1 MATWESTQH
10 TIGDILDWRG
20 AKRITLTPDF
30 QRREVW
36 SQAAKIMLIDS
47 ILKNIPLPKFFVT
60 REVSGNSTFRKVID
74 GQQRLK
80 AIFEFIDGE
89 FKLKS
94 APCEDIFN
102 NKKFSDLDKSAQ
114 DKIINYRI
122 DINEITDAE
131 DEEVRSIYSR
141 VNKYVVQLN
150 KQELRKADFPGSFLD
165 TCEQLVLDE
174 RLDSFNLFTAANR
187 RRMGDV
193 EFVSELLALMLGN
206 KPLDKKEE
214 LDFFYEN
221 YSLWDEDSKNTAIKE
236 FNQIIDDCLN
246 IFPGDCLNSDSYALV
261 LRRDSE
267 SSESLEHISKTRFR
281 QKADFYA
288 LFGAIR
294 KLHQQGGCLAGKD
307 LKPLRTDLLL
317 LDREIEPSSAYPILS
332 EYAIR
337 CLSDANSASSRRWR
351 IDFLEN
357 ILQGTYLNSITNN
370 GISIFYSI
378 LYCQEYLRDYSF
390 CPPPEITCPIS
401 EEEFTPSP
409 DNSVIG
415 WTQGTDTLQMANS
428 YFIRRDS
435 LQDDTKYK
443 WKIIYPPSNRLD
455 DENYH
460 QTDLELS
467 T

>member
-1 MATWESTQH
+1 MAIWESTQH
-10 TIGDILDWRG
+10 TIGDILDWRST
-20 AKRITLTPDF
+20 KRLTLNPDF

-36 SQAAKIMLIDS
+36 SPAAKIMLIDS
-47 ILKNIPLPKFFVT
+47 ILKDIPLPKFFVT

-74 GQQRLK
+74 GQQRLR

-94 APCEDIFN
+94 PPCEDIFN
-102 NKKFSDLDKSAQ
+102 NKKFSDLNKLAQ

-122 DINEITDAE
+122 DINEITNAA
-131 DEEVRSIYSR
+131 DEEVRSIYNR

-150 KQELRKADFPGSFLD
+150 KQELRKADFPGRFLD
-165 TCEQLVLDE
+165 ICEQLALDE
-174 RLDSFNLFTAANR
+174 RLDSFNIFTVANR

-221 YSLWDEDSKNTAIKE
+221 YSMWDEDNLNTTIKE
-236 FNQIIDDCLN
+236 FNQVIDDCLN
-246 IFPGDCLNSDSYALV
+246 IFPGECLNSDSYALLV
-261 LRRDSE
+261 LTHDP
-267 SSESLEHISKTRFR
+267 ESLEHISKTRFR
-281 QKADFYA
+281 QKADFYS

-294 KLHQQGGCLAGKD
+294 KLHQQGGYLAGKD
-307 LKPLRTDLLL
+307 LRPLRTDLLL
-317 LDREIEPSSAYPILS
+317 LDREIEPSSTYPILS

-337 CLSDANSASSRRWR
+337 CVSDANSASSRRWR

-357 ILQGTYLNSITNN
+357 ILRGTYLNSITYD
-370 GISIFYSI
+370 GGSIFSSI
-378 LYCQEYLRDYSF
+378 LYCQEYLQDYGF
-390 CPPPEITCPIS
+390 CPPSKVTCPIS
-401 EEEFTPSP
+401 EREFTPSQ

-415 WTQGTDTLQMANS
+415 WSQGTDTLQMSNS
-428 YFIRRDS
+428 YFILRDS
-435 LQDDTKYK
+435 LQDDTKYN
-443 WKIIYPPSNRLD
+443 WKIIYPPSDRLE

-460 QTDLELS
+460 QTQKC
-467 T
+467 